1 MKRLAYAGLA
11 ALLLSGV
18 AATMS
23 QAAEPDAK
31 LLGDPVPSAS
41 ATEHVVV
48 IQPGTTYVNVT
59 SGDVVKFVVG
69 NQTFAWDFD
78 NGGTP
83 SAFDLQRIAPA
94 GTLDHK
100 VMIYVARDPTYL
112 GA

>member
-1 MKRLAYAGLA
+1 MKRLAYVSLA
-11 ALLLSGV
+11 ALLLSGA
-18 AATMS
+18 AATVS
-23 QAAEPDAK
+23 QAAEPDVK
-31 LLGDPVPSAS
+31 LLGDAVSPTA

-48 IQPGTTYVNVT
+48 IQPGTKYVNVT

-78 NGGTP
+78 NGGESTV
-83 SAFDLQRIAPA
+83 FDLERIAPA

-100 VMIYVARDPTYL
+100 VMVYVARDPTYL